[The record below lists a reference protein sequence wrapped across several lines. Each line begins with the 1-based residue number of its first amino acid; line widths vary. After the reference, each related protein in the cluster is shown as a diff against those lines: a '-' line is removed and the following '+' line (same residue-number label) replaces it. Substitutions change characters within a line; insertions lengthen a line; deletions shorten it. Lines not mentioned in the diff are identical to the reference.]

1 MQMGRLVVITFLP
14 VYLQERLG
22 YSPFGLGVYIA
33 LLHAMGT
40 ISQPIL
46 GYLSDRLGRKA
57 VLFPSF
63 MVLGILFALLTVVAP
78 GIPLAF
84 VVGAIGLFFYTL
96 LNVTFAAAMDVAG
109 SRLQATSYGL
119 SSLLMQLATSPMP
132 IVAGWLI
139 GRYNI
144 DSAFFL
150 AGALTLLGGLL
161 LLPLKL
167 YRGTPGD

>member
-1 MQMGRLVVITFLP
+1 MGRLVVITFLP

-84 VVGAIGLFFYTL
+84 VVGAIGRFFIPCSMSLSWRRWTL
-96 LNVTFAAAMDVAG
+96 PAPGF
-109 SRLQATSYGL
+109 R
-119 SSLLMQLATSPMP
+119 P
-132 IVAGWLI
+132 
-139 GRYNI
+139 RHR
-144 DSAFFL
+144 AF
-150 AGALTLLGGLL
+150 
-161 LLPLKL
+161 LPC
-167 YRGTPGD
+167 